1 MFLRCFVIKIFND
14 KRGIASISW
23 INNTLY
29 FPIFITK
36 YIYCSRNNETKEN
49 DVLLLFYLK
58 LICKCALLFNRSSYI
73 YKVFANKYF
82 VKSRIKCNRRQS
94 FISTRNSRYSN
105 EERERE
111 KKKQKRWKNIQHV
124 GNRTRSKFQFS
135 YNNFLLFS
143 DHW

>member
-1 MFLRCFVIKIFND
+1 M
-14 KRGIASISW
+14 
-23 INNTLY
+23 LY

-111 KKKQKRWKNIQHV
+111 KKSKNDEKIYNTLEIEHEI
-124 GNRTRSKFQFS
+124 NYNFRIIIFS
-135 YNNFLLFS
+135 YFPIIGKS
-143 DHW
+143 Y